1 MRDLLNTF
9 YAIQI
14 SEEILIEDRV
24 AYKSDNHIYFITLAT
39 NNKAIHME
47 QSLLAYYLVEKGYDQ
62 TAYPVPNHYGE
73 WITNY
78 RDENYL
84 VLKLTRLQN
93 KMKSDHGKELARFHR
108 ENSTYTYEPQ
118 HVSSYGQWK
127 QLWIEKLTHYEK
139 KIIEEA
145 KDHKNKY
152 HRLLMDV
159 LPYIIGIS
167 ENAIQYVNECNQENR
182 YDQSDQGTITFQRYH
197 DQLQRSIIWHTDL
210 VYDHVARD
218 LAEYIRYQ
226 LIYNREQSFHDI
238 SVFLKGYQSIHQ
250 LSIFSWR
257 LLYARLIYPV
267 HLFDVIEQ
275 AFVERNFE
283 KHYQQLQHIIE
294 RQTDYEYCLGQL
306 FRRVGVDHKQLQ
318 IPVVHWL

>member
-24 AYKSDNHIYFITLAT
+24 AFKSGNNIYFITLAT

-47 QSLLAYYLVEKGYDQ
+47 QSFLAHYLVKKGYAH
-62 TAYPVPNHYGE
+62 TAHPVPNHYGE

-84 VLKLTRLQN
+84 VLKVIQLQEN
-93 KMKSDHGKELARFHR
+93 IPSEHGKILAQFHQKNR
-108 ENSTYTYEPQ
+108 AYAYEPQ
-118 HVSSYGQWK
+118 HISSYGQWK
-127 QLWIEKLTHYEK
+127 NLWIDKLTSFEK

-145 KDHKNKY
+145 ENHKNNY
-152 HRLLMDV
+152 YRLLMDV

-167 ENAIQYVNECNQENR
+167 ENAIQYVQETNYENR
-182 YDQSDQGTITFQRYH
+182 YDQTDQGTITFQRYDDH
-197 DQLQRSIIWHTDL
+197 LQRPIIWHTDL
-210 VYDHVARD
+210 VYDHIARD
-218 LAEYIRYQ
+218 LAEFIRHQLIQDGEQAFNDISIFLKSYQ
-226 LIYNREQSFHDI
+226 LIHP
-238 SVFLKGYQSIHQ
+238 

-267 HLFDVIEQ
+267 HLFDLIEEG
-275 AFVERNFE
+275 FVEKNFE
-283 KHYQQLQHIIE
+283 KHFQQLQQITE
-294 RQTDYEYCLGQL
+294 KQTDYEHCLDYFFQRIGLDQ
-306 FRRVGVDHKQLQ
+306 DQMQ
-318 IPVVHWL
+318 IPVLNWF